1 MLARE
6 RWCPQRRDRRGD
18 KGYNDRAFVEG
29 CRALGVTP
37 QVAETVKYSA
47 IDARTTRHAGY
58 RVSMVIRKRI
68 EKILGCAKTIGGF
81 RGIART

>member
-1 MLARE
+1 
-6 RWCPQRRDRRGD
+6 
-18 KGYNDRAFVEG
+18 
-29 CRALGVTP
+29 VTP